1 MVLKYPK
8 QYRFM
13 ALDCVKGEAYDE
25 TFPSLQ
31 KLVDKY
37 GERFDITRRRC
48 ESIRRKSPL
57 ARKKYKHICIIE
69 SYRPGVVPPTA
80 ASKA

>member
-13 ALDCVKGEAYDE
+13 ALDCQQDEAFDVTYNSIE
-25 TFPSLQ
+25 
-31 KLVDKY
+31 KLVAAQ
-37 GERFDITRRRC
+37 GERFKITRRQC
-48 ESIRRKSPL
+48 ESIRKKTPL
-57 ARKKYKHICIIE
+57 ANKKYKHICIIE

>member
-1 MVLKYPK
+1 MPAKN
-8 QYRFM
+8 YRFM
-13 ALDCVKGEAYDE
+13 AIDCVKGEAFDE
-25 TFPSLQ
+25 TFTTLQ

-48 ESIRRKSPL
+48 ESIRRQSPL
-57 ARKKYKHICIIE
+57 ARRKYKHICIIE
-69 SYRPGVVPPTA
+69 SFRDGIVPPSA

>member
-1 MVLKYPK
+1 MGLRFPK

-25 TFPSLQ
+25 MFPTLQ

-48 ESIRRKSPL
+48 ESIRRKSNL
-57 ARKKYKHICIIE
+57 AKRKYKHICIIE
-69 SYRPGVVPPTA
+69 SYRPGVVLPSA

>member
-1 MVLKYPK
+1 MPK
-8 QYRFM
+8 NYRFI
-13 ALDCVKGEAYDE
+13 AVDCVKGEVFDE
-25 TFPSLQ
+25 TFPTIQ

-48 ESIRRKSPL
+48 DSIRRHTKL
-57 ARKKYKHICIIE
+57 AHRKYKHICIIE
-69 SYRPGVVPPTA
+69 SFRDPFVSA

>member
-8 QYRFM
+8 QYRFL
-13 ALDCVKGEAYDE
+13 ALDCVKGVALNE
-25 TFPSLQ
+25 TFPTLQ
-31 KLVDKY
+31 KLVAKY

-48 ESIRRKSPL
+48 DSIRRKTDL
-57 ARKKYKHICIIE
+57 ANKKYKHICIIE
-69 SYRPGVVPPTA
+69 SYRPGVVPPSA